1 MQLLDEARA
10 DGVEIPPLTLYAPN
24 DRYVL
29 DKEMGE
35 AIAGYWRAI
44 GLEVEYIPESR
55 TTLFPRHQALES
67 TDPTMVGFGNTQMR
81 ADYPFNLWIQKRDD
95 PPSRGSYY
103 ARGPDE
109 WDAMI
114 DELVSLPS
122 GAPETIELARELD
135 DQVVEYAPWVFV
147 LNYIDLFGVSEEVDW
162 QPYPFESRYL
172 WDAQAKQ

>member
-1 MQLLDEARA
+1 
-10 DGVEIPPLTLYAPN
+10 
-24 DRYVL
+24 
-29 DKEMGE
+29 
-35 AIAGYWRAI
+35 
-44 GLEVEYIPESR
+44 
-55 TTLFPRHQALES
+55 
-67 TDPTMVGFGNTQMR
+67 MVGFGNTQMR